1 MTFGSNRDFFH
12 TGLQVGRSDIRT
24 MMDGMGPGDH
34 FYVDY
39 RYGADGNDGQTWEKA
54 LRTYGEAND
63 RVQSN
68 HNDVIHIDGDSEII
82 EPGMVT
88 VSKNRVH
95 TIGHN
100 GALGKYGLGARISM
114 TAAVA
119 DYATIKNTGVRNTF
133 TGVKISSYSA
143 TTGFWALWEAGEY
156 GKYSHCEVQK
166 LNLLGEATAADIK
179 LTGDSPQFYRCSV
192 GVSSLSTVGA
202 VVRPNVYVPYLGSGT
217 GQRVRDGY
225 FEDCMFPK
233 SAGNAAARFVYV
245 DGTTAVE
252 RWLIFNNCIFI
263 NAKLAAAE
271 PDFGIGASGAQ
282 TAGRV
287 LCKDCVWLLPGQSLE
302 DAMGFY
308 ETGAVPTIDATGIP
322 VTT

>member
-1 MTFGSNRDFFH
+1 MSFGSNRDFFH

-114 TAAVA
+114 IAAVA